1 MEKITK
7 KDLEILNS
15 IIKEYAEK
23 QFTLLGLKDVFPEVI
38 QDIQQKQNT
47 LLKIEMIIKMQ
58 SNTQKERKWLYVDY
72 EEIYLKLIQIFAEQE
87 DIKVE
92 VNFERRWKQ
101 MKRKLDTNKIYNF
114 VRRAVVY
121 SSLYIATVSFTVWGF
136 LQGMTY

>member
-58 SNTQKERKWLYVDY
+58 SNTQKERK
-72 EEIYLKLIQIFAEQE
+72 
-87 DIKVE
+87 
-92 VNFERRWKQ
+92 
-101 MKRKLDTNKIYNF
+101 
-114 VRRAVVY
+114 
-121 SSLYIATVSFTVWGF
+121 
-136 LQGMTY
+136 